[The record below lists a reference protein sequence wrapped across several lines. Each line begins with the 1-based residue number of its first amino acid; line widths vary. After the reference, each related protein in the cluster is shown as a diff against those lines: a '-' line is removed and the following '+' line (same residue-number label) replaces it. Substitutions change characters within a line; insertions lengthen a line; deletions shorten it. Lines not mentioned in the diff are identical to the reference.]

1 MTDESTSTE
10 AGPVPA
16 APSPWPIIGWLLLA
30 AAVLVVGIAALAG
43 LLMPAVVLDI
53 VSFWPAWVV
62 ALLVALALWP
72 LHRRGIARIGAVLPL
87 LLFSWLGAAVG
98 LHLLEWDQLPS
109 AAADLIGPDAAG
121 ITAARVGVQT
131 SGLLVLRSGAESL
144 YEVRLIRTGG
154 PAGPPDALER
164 LVPSLAQVQVTE
176 RGGAGW
182 FRSAGWTMEL
192 NRGPSWEIDLAAP
205 EVDVSIRGLDVR
217 GLRVTGDGTVRI
229 GPPAVE
235 AFVALDGDLTLIVPA
250 GTAVQVRGAAGVPGT
265 WEATETGSRSP
276 GSGPLVTVDVADGAV
291 ARVQES

>member
-1 MTDESTSTE
+1 MGRDAAQDPALRRGLPHE
-10 AGPVPA
+10 A
-16 APSPWPIIGWLLLA
+16 
-30 AAVLVVGIAALAG
+30 
-43 LLMPAVVLDI
+43 D
-53 VSFWPAWVV
+53 V
-62 ALLVALALWP
+62 ALLE
-72 LHRRGIARIGAVLPL
+72 IAH
-87 LLFSWLGAAVG
+87 AAVDQFG
-98 LHLLEWDQLPS
+98 ATTARAGREIHRVDEEDLEARERGVAGDAGPGDPAPDDEQVDWPS
-109 AAADLIGPDAAG
+109 A
-121 ITAARVGVQT
+121 
-131 SGLLVLRSGAESL
+131 E
-144 YEVRLIRTGG
+144 
-154 PAGPPDALER
+154 
-164 LVPSLAQVQVTE
+164 VTE